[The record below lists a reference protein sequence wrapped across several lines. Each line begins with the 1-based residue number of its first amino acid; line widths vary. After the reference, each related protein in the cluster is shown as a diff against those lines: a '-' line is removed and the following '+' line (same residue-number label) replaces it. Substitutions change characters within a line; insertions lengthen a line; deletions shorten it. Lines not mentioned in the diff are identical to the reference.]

1 MQFTFNS
8 HSHSE
13 CHRKK
18 CRGWISREVHQE
30 RTMYIFIL
38 IIRISQYSRQQE
50 WWFLRRAIVL
60 ERSNKEEKEREWDEK
75 EDTRSMGKRRVTLIA
90 VSIRT

>member
-1 MQFTFNS
+1 
-8 HSHSE
+8 
-13 CHRKK
+13 
-18 CRGWISREVHQE
+18 
-30 RTMYIFIL
+30 MYIFVL